1 MGKNE
6 VIKLDKKQV
15 EEIKHEITQHIEKY
29 IDLKLKPVL
38 KYFKKKKEFYEMSY
52 L

>member
-1 MGKNE
+1 MEKNGD
-6 VIKLDKKQV
+6 IILDKKQV
-15 EEIKHEITQHIEKY
+15 EEIKQEIIQNIEEY

-38 KYFKKKKEFYEMSY
+38 NYFKKKKVYLDMSF